1 MNLADTPLIH
11 LARMTPAER
20 RRLIRTTEER
30 LETMQVHIDTL
41 KAEKAAHDSDPTHPT
56 TWGEAYPEQS
66 EALLDLPQLV
76 EIETRALVA
85 LKRIDF
91 N

>member
-20 RRLIRTTEER
+20 RRLIHATAER
-30 LETMQVHIDTL
+30 LDAMQARIDAL
-41 KAEKAAHDSDPTHPT
+41 KAEKATHDSDPTHPT
-56 TWGEAYPEQS
+56 TWGEAFPEQS
-66 EALLDLPQLV
+66 EELLDLPQLV
-76 EIETRALVA
+76 EIETRALAV

>member
-1 MNLADTPLIH
+1 MNLADTPLIT

-20 RRLIRTTEER
+20 RRLIRTTEAR
-30 LETMQVHIDTL
+30 LETIQARIDAL

-56 TWGEAYPEQS
+56 TWGEAFPEPS
-66 EALLDLPQLV
+66 EELLDLPQLV
-76 EIETRALVA
+76 EIESRALAV